1 MPGVS
6 GTMSTWACSSC
17 SIRKAHIGILQ
28 LPFFL
33 QLEDASPTTHQ
44 ATRQSKAYLLGTTC
58 TLGLLF
64 LPSLVSNPTN
74 HPRPTW
80 HLSHFPFSK
89 PTLKVFPLKC
99 GFWIT
104 SQRWSWTRCK
114 QRGLKLQWWVFRP
127 LAGEW
132 GTGKGGRRTAGASWS
147 LNKTHGLSPIVSCV
161 RSSQFLPLQLTRTSV
176 YNGCPGQRAALLIA
190 KLLSFPFKILYL
202 KSLQGWLEE

>member
-147 LNKTHGLSPIVSCV
+147 LETRHMGSHLSYPVWDPVS
-161 RSSQFLPLQLTRTSV
+161 S
-176 YNGCPGQRAALLIA
+176 
-190 KLLSFPFKILYL
+190 YL
-202 KSLQGWLEE
+202 CNLQGQASIMGARAKGQHFLLQSCFHFHSKFSI